1 MKKFIKNKLLSLLYF
16 IEAYFKLRVRNKT
29 SPIDIYYENLSL
41 ECFKFFEHEMK
52 SSSIFIKPKD
62 IREYAVSQGIKN
74 LISKDDLFLE
84 FGVFKGESINLF
96 ADILKNNNLKIYG
109 FDSFEG
115 LEEDWNMNEYN
126 PIGTFSLNK
135 KKPKVLKNVTLTQG
149 KVQETLDQ
157 FLQTKKG
164 KKVIFAHLDMDTYT
178 PTKFTLSKIKPLLV
192 KGSIILF
199 DQFYGYP
206 NWQDHEYKA
215 FKEVFKDEEY
225 KFIAFCESEVAIEI
239 L

>member
-1 MKKFIKNKLLSLLYF
+1 MKQFIKNKILSLLYF
-16 IEAYFKLRVRNKT
+16 IEVYFKIRVRNKT
-29 SPIDIYYENLSL
+29 SPIDVYYENLSL
-41 ECFKFFEHEMK
+41 ECFKFFEKEMK

-62 IREYAVSQGIKN
+62 IRRYAVSQGIKN
-74 LISKDDLFLE
+74 LTNKEDLFLE
-84 FGVFKGESINLF
+84 FGVFRGESINLF
-96 ADILKNNNLKIYG
+96 ANILKKNNLKIYG

-149 KVQETLDQ
+149 KVQETLDH
-157 FLQTKKG
+157 FLQVKKG

-178 PTKFTLSKIKPLLV
+178 PTKFTLLKLKPLLV

>member
-1 MKKFIKNKLLSLLYF
+1 MKQFIKNKILSLLYF
-16 IEAYFKLRVRNKT
+16 IEVYFKIRVRNKT
-29 SPIDIYYENLSL
+29 SPIDVYYENLSL
-41 ECFKFFEHEMK
+41 ECFKFFENEMK

-62 IREYAVSQGIKN
+62 IRRYAVSQGIKN
-74 LISKDDLFLE
+74 LTNKEDLFLE
-84 FGVFKGESINLF
+84 FGVFRGESINLF
-96 ADILKNNNLKIYG
+96 ANILKKNNLKIYG

-149 KVQETLDQ
+149 KVQETLDH
-157 FLQTKKG
+157 FLQVKKG
-164 KKVIFAHLDMDTYT
+164 KKVIFAHLDMDTYI
-178 PTKFTLSKIKPLLV
+178 PTKFTLLKLKPLLV

-199 DQFYGYP
+199 DQFHGYP